1 MIRLFAVSILLVLTA
16 IGFAVSVLG
25 WAALSAYLVLVVAL
39 LVLAVRRQR
48 AQTDGRTCECCTS
61 TVFDPVEVR

>member
-1 MIRLFAVSILLVLTA
+1 MIKLFAVSLLLVLTA
-16 IGFAVSVLG
+16 VGLAVSALG
-25 WAALSAYLVLVVAL
+25 WAALSAYLVLVVTA

-48 AQTDGRTCECCTS
+48 AQTSGRTCECCTT